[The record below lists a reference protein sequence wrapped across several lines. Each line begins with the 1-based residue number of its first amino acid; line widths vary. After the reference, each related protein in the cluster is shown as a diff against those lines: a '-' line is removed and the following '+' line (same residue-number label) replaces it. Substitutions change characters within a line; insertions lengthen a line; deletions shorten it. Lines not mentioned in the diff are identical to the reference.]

1 MILRNATLACC
12 LLLGLCAVQLGA
24 AEPNSSARE
33 QLITLETSEK
43 PLDVVLQ
50 WISRRS
56 GVNIV
61 SNETELPK
69 VTIRLVNVTWQ
80 EAIEQIARRYD
91 FVIERRSDRIW
102 ELSRPPKVRMEFQDA
117 LLTVILDALAR
128 QAEVNIVISDRI
140 DGGRRLTMK
149 LNGVPWR
156 EALDV
161 IVRTTGYE
169 WIEGNYNIIR
179 IVSPDDVQRDLQTRV
194 VRLNYADGA
203 NIMTGLNVA
212 LSPDGQ
218 VQHDIRTNSLI
229 ITDTPIHLDRA
240 ADILRELDRR
250 TKEVQ
255 IEIKFVEFATED
267 ALNWGFTGYDIG
279 GTIDGFGSV
288 AGLFAPFSSSLGGTY
303 VSPPPNSSSLN
314 SAQIGFEASASLTTS
329 EVIQAPNIL
338 TLDNEE
344 AEISITRRQSFAEQ
358 TTVIENGQTVG
369 RLQEA
374 DSSPL
379 ESGINIKVKP
389 HITDDGFVTMSL
401 EATDSTATLVERT
414 VSGQSIQLP
423 EEREKRVKTNILVG
437 DGETAVIG
445 GLLSNQVDETD
456 QWVPLLGRI
465 PVLGYL
471 FRNETDK
478 VQQRNLT
485 IFITPRIVQLDEND
499 DLEDAKLRLREQL
512 SGLDLRPQNEDGSG
526 ELSP

>member
-1 MILRNATLACC
+1 MILRIATVTCC
-12 LLLGLCAVQLGA
+12 LLIGLGCIQLGA
-24 AEPNSSARE
+24 AENGRSGNE

-69 VTIRLVNVTWQ
+69 ITIRLVNVTWQ
-80 EAIEQIARRYD
+80 EAVEQIARRYD

-128 QAEVNIVISDRI
+128 QAGVNIVISDQI
-140 DGGRRLTMK
+140 DGSRRLTMK

-169 WIEGNYNIIR
+169 WIEGNYDIIR
-179 IVSPDDVQRDLQTRV
+179 VVSPDDVQRDLQTRV
-194 VRLNYADGA
+194 IRLNYANGSDVIPSLSVAMSGDG
-203 NIMTGLNVA
+203 
-212 LSPDGQ
+212 S
-218 VQHDIRTNSLI
+218 VQHDERTNSLI
-229 ITDTPIHLDRA
+229 LTDTAIHLERA
-240 ADILRELDRR
+240 AGILEQLDRR
-250 TKEVQ
+250 TKQVQ
-255 IEIKFVEFATED
+255 IEIKFVEFSTTD
-267 ALNWGFTGYDIG
+267 ALNWGFSGYDIG
-279 GTIDGFGSV
+279 MNLDGFGTV
-288 AGLFAPFSSSLGGTY
+288 GGLFAPFSSSVTGNYIDPQPSGTSL
-303 VSPPPNSSSLN
+303 VSADL
-314 SAQIGFEASASLTTS
+314 AFEASASLTTS
-329 EVIQAPNIL
+329 EVIQAPSIL

-358 TTVIENGQTVG
+358 TTTVENGQTVS

-379 ESGINIKVKP
+379 EAGITITVTP
-389 HITDDGFVTMSL
+389 HITDDGFVSMAM
-401 EATDSTATLVERT
+401 EAVDSTASLVDRT
-414 VSGQSIQLP
+414 VTGDTIQLP
-423 EEREKRVKTNILVG
+423 DEREKRIRTNIMVG
-437 DGETAVIG
+437 DGETAVMG
-445 GLLSNQVDETD
+445 GLLSNQLDDTD

-471 FRNETDK
+471 FRNEDSSVT
-478 VQQRNLT
+478 QRNLT
-485 IFITPRIVQLDEND
+485 IFITPRITQLDVND

-512 SGLDLRPQNEDGSG
+512 SGLNLRPDEE
-526 ELSP
+526 ELQDTLTP